1 MQPVRAVFRNFGR
14 FMDGGEGRVTRKYT
28 YKPGMRERVSERMR
42 KMNSDPVFAA
52 AAEKRA
58 SLRMRQIHAAAR
70 AVSTPKP

>member
-1 MQPVRAVFRNFGR
+1 M
-14 FMDGGEGRVTRKYT
+14 TRKYT